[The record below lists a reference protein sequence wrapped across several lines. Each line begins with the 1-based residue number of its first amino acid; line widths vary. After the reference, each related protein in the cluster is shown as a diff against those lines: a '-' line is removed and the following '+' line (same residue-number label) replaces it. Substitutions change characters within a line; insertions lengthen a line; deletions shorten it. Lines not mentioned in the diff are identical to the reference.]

1 MAEIAA
7 DGKLIGGR
15 AVLPV
20 STVEHAAKQAGESRW
35 EERRDQWIAT
45 GALDVD
51 GDGWRYG
58 PLYDAERRLLE
69 GNQHVQKHAAKGG
82 RARAANAKRGREGV
96 FVPRGKTP
104 K

>member
-7 DGKLIGGR
+7 DGKLTGGR

-20 STVEHAAKQAGESRW
+20 SVVEHTAKQAGEPRW
-35 EERRDQWIAT
+35 EDRRDQWIAA

-58 PLYDAERRLLE
+58 PMYDAERKLLE
-69 GNQHVQKHAAKGG
+69 GNQHVQKSAAKGG
-82 RARAANAKRGREGV
+82 RKRAENAERGREGT
-96 FVPRGKTP
+96 FTPRRKRS